1 MLLVLA
7 VHADVFSLGVPTQ
20 NEISGHPVSSFMRFT
35 VESLALVC
43 VNVYILISGYFGIK
57 LKKRSIASFLFMVI
71 FWRWGILLTFVIL
84 HHIYGYGT
92 IPGAYDLIRMLVPG
106 YCDWFVGAYIL
117 LMFLSPMLN
126 SFIEK
131 TSIRGLWLFA
141 ATYCGFQMVFDVFI
155 NVYEQFGDGYSVLSF
170 IGLYILGSALRRT
183 SQLPVRNKLQ
193 AFGGYLLVSV
203 VAALGILLWIGHFG
217 DSVIGYKMLVIFMA
231 YNGPAVML
239 ASVLLFIGFRYIKL
253 QSRTVNTIA
262 ASTFAVYLFHM
273 HPMVAGYYKKVCVYL
288 FDNFTTAAYIPLII
302 AFIVAVFTMSILI
315 DFMRRGIWN
324 SIIARFR
331 ASIPKG

>member
-1 MLLVLA
+1 MLLVLT

-20 NEISGHPVSSFMRFT
+20 NEISENPVSSFMRFT

-71 FWRWGILLTFVIL
+71 FWRWGILIVFVIL
-84 HHIYGYGT
+84 HHIYGYGA

-131 TSIRGLWLFA
+131 TSVRGLWLFA
-141 ATYCGFQMVFDVFI
+141 AFYCGFQMVFDVFI

-183 SQLPVRNKLQ
+183 ERLPVRNKLQ
-193 AFGGYLLVSV
+193 AFRGYMLVSV
-203 VAALGILLWIGHFG
+203 VAALGILLWTGHFG
-217 DSVIGYKMLVIFMA
+217 ESVIGYKMLVMFMA

-239 ASVLLFIGFRYIKL
+239 ASVLLFIGFRYVKL
-253 QSRTVNTIA
+253 QSRMVNTIA

-273 HPMVAGYYKKVCVYL
+273 HPMVSGYYKRVCSYL
-288 FDNFTTAAYIPLII
+288 FDNFTTVAYIPLII
-302 AFIVAVFTMSILI
+302 AFIVVVFSVSVLI
-315 DFMRRGIWN
+315 DFIRRGIWN
-324 SIIARFR
+324 SISVRFR
-331 ASIPKG
+331 ADTPKG